1 MDAHSA
7 QEAPREG
14 AAAQTAGPVTR
25 ARPRDYALLSVVFSG
40 VLVVLALLGRRNP
53 GGARRADSTELP
65 AMALATFGLARIV
78 VHEKVTS
85 WARRPFVEEQAP
97 GRPPRGSGPRA
108 ALGELLT
115 CTRCTGVWTA
125 AFILGTRVAWPSA
138 GRMLIGTFAA
148 AGTNDLLQAGFRVLQ
163 KASR

>member
-1 MDAHSA
+1 MDAHDA
-7 QEAPREG
+7 QG
-14 AAAQTAGPVTR
+14 TTAGGAGREAGPTMR
-25 ARPRDYALLSVVFSG
+25 ARPRDYAVLSMVFAA
-40 VLVVLALLGRRNP
+40 VLTVLALLGRRNP

-85 WARRPFVEEQAP
+85 WARQPFVEEHTP

-125 AFILGTRVAWPSA
+125 AFIAGARVAWPSG

-148 AGTNDLLQAGFRVLQ
+148 AGANDLLQAGFRVLQ